1 MSRPL
6 LQLTDVVASYGP
18 IHALNGLSM
27 TVGEGEIITLLGAN
41 GAGKSTTLRTISGL
55 LHPAQGTITFE
66 GQRIERASAESI
78 VRRGIA
84 HVPEGRHIF
93 PGLSVRD
100 NLLLGTSNHRLPKA
114 DISAQLDRVMELFPD
129 LRRLSGQLG
138 WSLSG
143 GQQQMLAIGRALMAR
158 PVLLL
163 LDEPSLG
170 LAPIVVQ
177 QVFSIIRDI
186 NQGGTTVL
194 LVEQNARMALSI
206 AHRGYVLQTGRLV
219 LQGPAADLLQDEAV
233 RLAYLRAVG

>member
-18 IHALNGLSM
+18 IRALSGLSM

-55 LHPAQGTITFE
+55 LHPVQGTITFG

-100 NLLLGTSNHRLPKA
+100 NLLLGTSNHRLPKG

-233 RLAYLRAVG
+233 RLAYLRGVG

>member
-6 LQLTDVVASYGP
+6 LQLTDVVAGYGP

-27 TVGEGEIITLLGAN
+27 AVGEGEIITLLGAN

-55 LHPAQGTITFE
+55 LHPAQGTITF
-66 GQRIERASAESI
+66 GRQRIDRASAESI
-78 VRRGIA
+78 VQRGIA

-100 NLLLGTSNHRLPKA
+100 NLLLGTSNHRLPKGH
-114 DISAQLDRVMELFPD
+114 ISAQLDRVMELFPD

-143 GQQQMLAIGRALMAR
+143 GEQQMLAIGRALMAR
-158 PVLLL
+158 PVMLL

-177 QVFSIIRDI
+177 QVFAIIRDI
-186 NQGGTTVL
+186 N
-194 LVEQNARMALSI
+194 
-206 AHRGYVLQTGRLV
+206 
-219 LQGPAADLLQDEAV
+219 
-233 RLAYLRAVG
+233 

>member
-18 IHALNGLSM
+18 IRALSGLSM

-55 LHPAQGTITFE
+55 LHPVQGTITFG

-100 NLLLGTSNHRLPKA
+100 NLLLGTSNYRLPKG

-206 AHRGYVLQTGRLV
+206 AQRGYVLQTGQLV
-219 LQGPAADLLQDEAV
+219 LQGSAADLLQDEAV
-233 RLAYLRAVG
+233 RLAYLRGVG

>member
-6 LQLTDVVASYGP
+6 LQLTDVVAGYGP
-18 IHALNGLSM
+18 IHALSGLSM
-27 TVGEGEIITLLGAN
+27 TVGAGEIITLLGAN

-55 LHPAQGTITFE
+55 LHPGQGTITFG

-78 VRRGIA
+78 VQRGIA

-100 NLLLGTSNHRLPKA
+100 NLLLGTSNHRLPKG

-129 LRRLSGQLG
+129 LRRVSGQLG

-177 QVFSIIRDI
+177 QVFAIIRDI
-186 NQGGTTVL
+186 NQGATTVL

-233 RLAYLRAVG
+233 RLAYLRGVG